1 MKTLDN
7 RKKQSSISF
16 KLIEEGYTKIWG
28 QLFVC
33 RDCKMYFKE
42 ENIYVI
48 ISQPMQEGKE
58 DACETCKLKKSMVKV
73 QI

>member
-1 MKTLDN
+1 
-7 RKKQSSISF
+7 
-16 KLIEEGYTKIWG
+16 
-28 QLFVC
+28 
-33 RDCKMYFKE
+33 MYFKE
-42 ENIYVI
+42 EKMYVI